1 MCDLKSKSV
10 SEIHFPVI
18 WGSKF
23 KKLSPWYPTE
33 SANQTKENQSLGEM
47 PVEKSAWIKA

>member
-23 KKLSPWYPTE
+23 QKLSPWYPTD
-33 SANQTKENQSLGEM
+33 SANIKENQSLGKM
-47 PVEKSAWIKA
+47 SVEKSAWIKA